1 MSAQQPPPNDAQPES
16 QRADITELATFLQ
29 GPVDIRSIA
38 LSGLLIIALG
48 YTLYVAR
55 AVFLPIVL
63 ALLLSFLL
71 APLVKGLSRL
81 LRLPA
86 ALSAAVVLLATLGLV
101 GYGASWLF
109 APAASWMQ
117 QLPRSLRQIETK
129 MQVVKE
135 SVEEVNK
142 ATKQVKELTQEKE
155 STTRPVVRVEVKQT
169 NLLGV
174 VFNQTLEVVASVALT
189 VILLYFLLASGNL
202 FLLKLVRV
210 LPSLTD
216 KKVAV
221 SIVHQVEHDVSRY
234 LLTITMINA
243 GLGVAVG
250 SAMFLLGMPNAVLWG
265 VMAGSLNFIPYLGAI
280 TSATILTLVALLTFE
295 EVGRAVVIPLVFVV
309 LTSLEGLLITPTVVG
324 RRLALNP
331 VAIFIWLIF
340 WGWLWG
346 IAGTLLA
353 VPLLA
358 VLKIVCDH
366 VKPLAAVGEFLGD

>member
-1 MSAQQPPPNDAQPES
+1 MSAPQPPPNDAQPES
-16 QRADITELATFLQ
+16 QHPDITEPATFLQ
-29 GPVDIRSIA
+29 GPIDIRSVA
-38 LSGLLIIALG
+38 LSGLLIVALG
-48 YTLYVAR
+48 CTLYVAR
-55 AVFLPIVL
+55 AVFLPIIL

-71 APLVKGLSRL
+71 APLVKGLTR
-81 LRLPA
+81 LRLPT

-101 GYGASWLF
+101 GYGTSWLF

-117 QLPRSLRQIETK
+117 QLPRSLRQIEGK
-129 MQVVKE
+129 MEVVKE
-135 SVEEVNK
+135 SVEKVNK
-142 ATKQVKELTQEKE
+142 ATEQVRKLTQEE
-155 STTRPVVRVEVKQT
+155 EGTARPFVRVDVKRT

-174 VFNQTLEVVASVALT
+174 VFNQTLEVVASVVLT
-189 VILLYFLLASGNL
+189 VILLYFLLASGDL

-221 SIVHQVEHDVSRY
+221 SIVHQVEHDISRY
-234 LLTITMINA
+234 LLTITLINA
-243 GLGVAVG
+243 GLGIAVG
-250 SAMFLLGMPNAVLWG
+250 GAMFLLGMPNPILWG
-265 VMAGSLNFIPYLGAI
+265 VMVCALNFIPYLGDI
-280 TSATILTLVALLTFE
+280 TSVTVLTLVALLTFE
-295 EVGRAVVIPLVFVV
+295 EIGQAMIVPVVFLV
-309 LTSLEGLLITPTVVG
+309 LTSLEGYIVTPTIMG

>member
-16 QRADITELATFLQ
+16 QRSDITELTTFLQ
-29 GPVDIRSIA
+29 GPVDIRSVA
-38 LSGLLIIALG
+38 LSGLLLVTLG

-55 AVFLPIVL
+55 AVFLPIIL

-71 APLVKGLSRL
+71 VPLVKGLTRL
-81 LRLPA
+81 HLPA
-86 ALSAAVVLLATLGLV
+86 SLSAAVVLLATLGLV
-101 GYGASWLF
+101 GYGTSWLF

-117 QLPRSLRQIETK
+117 QLPHGLRQIEGK
-129 MQVVKE
+129 MEVVKE
-135 SVEEVNK
+135 SVEKVNK
-142 ATKQVKELTQEKE
+142 AREQVKKFTQGER
-155 STTRPVVRVEVKQT
+155 STARPVVGVEVKRT
-169 NLLGV
+169 NLLEV
-174 VFNQTLEVVASVALT
+174 VFNQTLDVVASVALT
-189 VILLYFLLASGNL
+189 VILLYFLLASGDL

-221 SIVHQVEHDVSRY
+221 SIVHQVEHDISRY

-250 SAMFLLGMPNAVLWG
+250 SAMFLLGMPNPVLWG

-295 EVGRAVVIPLVFVV
+295 EVGRAVVVPLVFVV
-309 LTSLEGLLITPTVVG
+309 LTSLEGLIVTPTVVG
-324 RRLALNP
+324 RRLSLNP

>member
-16 QRADITELATFLQ
+16 QRSDITELTTFLQ
-29 GPVDIRSIA
+29 GPVDIRSVA
-38 LSGLLIIALG
+38 LSGLLLVTLG

-55 AVFLPIVL
+55 AVFLPIIL

-71 APLVKGLSRL
+71 VPLVKGLTRL
-81 LRLPA
+81 HLPA
-86 ALSAAVVLLATLGLV
+86 SLSAAVVLLATLGLV
-101 GYGASWLF
+101 GYGTSWLF

-117 QLPRSLRQIETK
+117 QLPHGLRQIEGK
-129 MQVVKE
+129 MEIVKE
-135 SVEEVNK
+135 SVEKVNK
-142 ATKQVKELTQEKE
+142 AREQVKKFTQGER
-155 STTRPVVRVEVKQT
+155 STARPVVGVEVKRT
-169 NLLGV
+169 NLLEV
-174 VFNQTLEVVASVALT
+174 VFNQTLDVVASVALT
-189 VILLYFLLASGNL
+189 VILLYFLLASGDL

-221 SIVHQVEHDVSRY
+221 SIVHQVEHDISRY

-250 SAMFLLGMPNAVLWG
+250 SAMFLLGMPNPVLWG

-295 EVGRAVVIPLVFVV
+295 EVGRAVVVPLVFVV
-309 LTSLEGLLITPTVVG
+309 LTSLEGLIVTPTVVG
-324 RRLALNP
+324 RRLSLNP

>member
-1 MSAQQPPPNDAQPES
+1 MSAPQPPPNAAQPES
-16 QRADITELATFLQ
+16 QRPDIAELGTFLQ
-29 GPVDIRSIA
+29 GPIDIRSVA
-38 LSGLLIIALG
+38 LSGLLIVVLG

-55 AVFLPIVL
+55 AVFLPIIL

-71 APLVKGLSRL
+71 APLVKGLTR
-81 LRLPA
+81 LRLPT

-101 GYGASWLF
+101 GYGTSWLF

-117 QLPRSLRQIETK
+117 QLPRSLRQIEGK
-129 MQVVKE
+129 MEVVKE
-135 SVEEVNK
+135 SVEKVNK
-142 ATKQVKELTQEKE
+142 ATEQVRKLTQEE
-155 STTRPVVRVEVKQT
+155 EGTARPFVRVDVKRT

-174 VFNQTLEVVASVALT
+174 VFNQTLEVVASVVLT
-189 VILLYFLLASGNL
+189 VILLYFLLASGDL

-221 SIVHQVEHDVSRY
+221 SIVHQVEHDISRY
-234 LLTITMINA
+234 LLTITLINA
-243 GLGVAVG
+243 GLGIAVG
-250 SAMFLLGMPNAVLWG
+250 GAMFLLGMPNPILWG
-265 VMAGSLNFIPYLGAI
+265 VMVCALNFIPYLGDI
-280 TSATILTLVALLTFE
+280 TSVTVLTLVALLTFE
-295 EVGRAVVIPLVFVV
+295 EIGQAMIVPVVFLV
-309 LTSLEGLLITPTVVG
+309 LTSLEGYIVTPTIMG